1 MSSAQRIIHGL
12 CCSHR
17 AELCWLVRKRGG
29 GKNRSCSGV
38 EESLML
44 LINSVAKFAI
54 VI

>member
-1 MSSAQRIIHGL
+1 MVSVATMELSSVGL
-12 CCSHR
+12 LER
-17 AELCWLVRKRGG
+17 EKE
-29 GKNRSCSGV
+29 KNRTCSGR

>member
-1 MSSAQRIIHGL
+1 MVSIATMELSSVGL
-12 CCSHR
+12 LER
-17 AELCWLVRKRGG
+17 EKEE
-29 GKNRSCSGV
+29 KNRTCSDR